1 MSSTKSG
8 SASAIASATAGA
20 ASDGG
25 LNFDVP
31 TNGGNGGNGAANATA
46 TTMSGGAAAAT
57 ATATATGGVG
67 GGGGG
72 GNTSVPGGNGGNG
85 GNGTANATATAM
97 GGGAAMAT
105 ATATGGAGG
114 TASAAPGTNGVG
126 GTGNATASATTSR
139 GARAQALA
147 TATGSPA
154 SAQSTVATSLGRVS
168 LAQTFASASTASKA
182 TTNAIAQGGAGQM
195 LVNPG
200 QSAYAFATAL
210 PGKSYSTALIGG
222 ASMVADALL
231 GPGEAVFGTS
241 ILGANLSGDG
251 SAADTYSA
259 SSTFDFAYRG
269 DLVLG
274 LIAPLDGAPTDFQKI
289 DFTVTVDGTEALTR
303 SFTSLAT
310 ADAFLQ
316 ITRSTLAPS
325 PASPTSCSRMISS
338 RAAAAA
344 TVWIWPS
351 AERFPN
357 PRPGR

>member
-1 MSSTKSG
+1 
-8 SASAIASATAGA
+8 
-20 ASDGG
+20 
-25 LNFDVP
+25 
-31 TNGGNGGNGAANATA
+31 
-46 TTMSGGAAAAT
+46 
-57 ATATATGGVG
+57 
-67 GGGGG
+67 
-72 GNTSVPGGNGGNG
+72 
-85 GNGTANATATAM
+85 
-97 GGGAAMAT
+97 MAT

-114 TASAAPGTNGVG
+114 TASAAPGTNGVA
-126 GTGNATASATTSR
+126 GTGNATASATTSS

-154 SAQSTVATSLGRVS
+154 SAQSTAATSLGRVS

-182 TTNAIAQGGAGQM
+182 TTNAVAQGGDGQM

-210 PGKSYSTALIGG
+210 PAKSYSIALIGG

-269 DLVLG
+269 DLILG
-274 LIAPLDGAPTDFQKI
+274 LIAPIDGAPTDFQKI

-310 ADAFLQ
+310 ADAFFADNPLNLGAVSGGADVMFSYDLVAGGAGGYGMDLAFGGAVPEP
-316 ITRSTLAPS
+316 STWAMMLIGFAGLGY
-325 PASPTSCSRMISS
+325 AALK
-338 RAAAAA
+338 RARESQ
-344 TVWIWPS
+344 S
-351 AERFPN
+351 ALDC
-357 PRPGR
+357 PRT